1 MSFNA
6 LHSGCAAGSPIA
18 LAVFVAAWL
27 ATPTPIAHAAT
38 IEWKG
43 HTWQLTSGGMAGS
56 CQGDPKNVT
65 LDSNDYLH
73 LKISHDSG
81 TWSAAELFTTDRLGF
96 GTYQWQVDGPI
107 DTFDPNVVLG
117 FYPYGP
123 QAGIGSDGTNEI
135 DIEYSRWGFATGAN
149 GDWTDYPASGST
161 KGELSYTFSL
171 NGSTLSTSRFVWSKS
186 SITDFLF
193 SGLVDVSTTTGAMK
207 TWTYQPQNSTT
218 NIPQQAL
225 PLGMNLWCYD
235 APPSDGTPVEVVIR
249 DFVFVAEN
257 SGTGGAGTG
266 GAAANGGGS
275 SAGSAGRGGA
285 GGAATNGG
293 GSSAGSAGRGGAG
306 GVNNGGS
313 QSGGA
318 ASNTGGAS
326 SSSVGGVTHANG
338 GSSLGSTA
346 SSPTGGTTASAVG
359 GASAQ
364 TGGFTQQAAGQSAGG
379 NLGTAG
385 IASSAGATGT
395 ALASA
400 GGSSGGTLGAGG
412 TLGVGGTAVNVSAT
426 TMGAAPSSSSSPNSA
441 NASAGCGCRFAGR
454 DSQGSRAFALIAAA
468 ACMLRLRRR
477 AMASSKR

>member
-1 MSFNA
+1 MGFNA
-6 LHSGCAAGSPIA
+6 LHSGCAAGLPMA
-18 LAVFVAAWL
+18 WAVFVAAWL

-43 HTWQLTSGGMAGS
+43 HTWQLTSGGMAGN

-135 DIEYSRWGFATGAN
+135 DIEYSRWGIATGTN

-171 NGSTLSTSRFVWSKS
+171 NGSTLSTSRLVWSKS

-266 GAAANGGGS
+266 GAAA
-275 SAGSAGRGGA
+275 
-285 GGAATNGG
+285 NGG